1 MQNSFGGSAIIHN
14 LYLQELSRQNT
25 SLDVLYR
32 IEHLNPINPGF
43 RVSSNKRIP
52 NLEKE
57 EVGLVKAMMFYSN
70 INIGSKV
77 QHRI

>member
-43 RVSSNKRIP
+43 QVSSNKRIP
-52 NLEKE
+52 NSEKE
-57 EVGLVKAMMFYSN
+57 EVGLVKAIMFYSD